1 MYVFIRSGVLLWREV
16 WSKLFKLT
24 RTFFFLSFRS
34 GTLSSEALHPPT
46 LLPHPPLHY
55 PSGGFTILVS
65 ITLLLSTSALPSLS
79 LSTRR
84 FLLRCLRSLLAIVPS
99 RGVEF
104 EIATLF
110 RLFSRPMISRLCD
123 PCDGISIW
131 ATLWY
136 LRQPSGGETRGRD
149 KRGGEVLVG
158 KIIVFEA
165 WSSLSHCSR

>member
-46 LLPHPPLHY
+46 LLPHPPLHF

-79 LSTRR
+79 LSLHVAFCCAVSAPFSPSHCPVTRCR
-84 FLLRCLRSLLAIVPS
+84 IRDCDAFSIIFAADDLTTLWSTRWNIDLSHIVIFEAAEWWWDKRERQERR
-99 RGVEF
+99 RGV
-104 EIATLF
+104 
-110 RLFSRPMISRLCD
+110 
-123 PCDGISIW
+123 
-131 ATLWY
+131 
-136 LRQPSGGETRGRD
+136 GR
-149 KRGGEVLVG
+149 
-158 KIIVFEA
+158 
-165 WSSLSHCSR
+165 

>member
-79 LSTRR
+79 LSLHVAFCCAVSAPFSPSHCPAVSNSRLRR
-84 FLLRCLRSLLAIVPS
+84 FFDYFRGRWSHDFVIHAMEYRFEPHCDIWGS
-99 RGVEF
+99 RVVV
-104 EIATLF
+104 
-110 RLFSRPMISRLCD
+110 
-123 PCDGISIW
+123 
-131 ATLWY
+131 
-136 LRQPSGGETRGRD
+136 RQEGETR
-149 KRGGEVLVG
+149 K
-158 KIIVFEA
+158 EA
-165 WSSLSHCSR
+165 RCWSVK